1 MKCHFIVAVWGE
13 PYLSNFLDVV
23 LPNQLT
29 PGNLGAF
36 SDNKDCR
43 YRIFTREIDRPRL
56 DASQSVARLRELLAV
71 DLVEVPGLGEQKEHP
86 HQVYADMTRCHMRG
100 VTDADDV
107 GAAVVFLPADSL
119 WSEGSF
125 AALVGHYDAGM
136 TAVVLP
142 SIRLCAEPFREVFL
156 DRFYD
161 PSTGE
166 AVAPA
171 RELIQAALPYLHPLM
186 RACNVESEKFISWPS
201 HLIWPVDDDG
211 FIIRGFHLHP
221 FMVNPAVKGVRFQFS
236 LDYDYLTK
244 ACPDRERIHVVTD
257 SDEILQVAIE
267 QNDHRQELITAAA
280 YRLDSVTSWAGEFTD
295 HHHRWLITEHRT
307 RIHMGDTIPEAWL
320 PAERCSDLV
329 AERIRVIL
337 GA

>member
-13 PYLSNFLDVV
+13 PYLGNFLDVV

-36 SDNKDCR
+36 SDFPDCR
-43 YRIFTREIDRPRL
+43 YRIFTRAIDRPRL
-56 DASQSVARLRELLAV
+56 EASQSVTRLREQIPV
-71 DLVEVPGLGEQKEHP
+71 DLIEMPGLGEQKKH
-86 HQVYADMTRCHMRG
+86 HQIYADMTRCHMHG
-100 VTDADDV
+100 VTDADDM
-107 GAAVVFLPADSL
+107 GAAIVFLPADSL

-125 AALVGHYDAGM
+125 AALIDHYEAGK
-136 TAVVLP
+136 TAVMLP
-142 SIRLCAEPFREVFL
+142 GIRLCAEPFRDVFL
-156 DRFYD
+156 DRFYNA
-161 PSTGE
+161 STGE

-186 RACNVESEKFISWPS
+186 RACNVESENFISWPS
-201 HLIWPVDDDG
+201 HLIWPVDDGG
-211 FIIRGFHLHP
+211 FVIRGFHLHP
-221 FMVNPAVKGVRFQFS
+221 FMVNPAIKGVSFKFS

-244 ACPDRERIHVVTD
+244 ACPDLEKIHVVTD
-257 SDEILQVAIE
+257 SDEMLQVAIE
-267 QNDHRQELITAAA
+267 RNDHRQELIANEA

-295 HHHRWLITEHRT
+295 HHHRWLFTEHKT
-307 RIHMGDTIPEAWL
+307 RIHAGDTVPEAWL
-320 PAERCSDLV
+320 SAERSSDAV